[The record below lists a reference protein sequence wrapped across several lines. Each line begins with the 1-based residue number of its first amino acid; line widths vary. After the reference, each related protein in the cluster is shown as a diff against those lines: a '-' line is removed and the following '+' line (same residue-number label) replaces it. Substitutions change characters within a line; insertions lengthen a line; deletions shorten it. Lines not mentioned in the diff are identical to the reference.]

1 MTEQEERWQYIA
13 EYRYDEAT
21 VTKVRL
27 RETPLNWRV
36 LEAIPVIGSRSYNLR
51 DGGLIRKTQY
61 KGKIFDWY
69 DDALENLIERL
80 GRIEERARVNLNHY
94 IRQREELEEKL
105 ENARSIGTTV

>member
-36 LEAIPVIGSRSYNLR
+36 LEAIPVIGSRSQPAGWR
-51 DGGLIRKTQY
+51 TDPQDPIQG
-61 KGKIFDWY
+61 
-69 DDALENLIERL
+69 
-80 GRIEERARVNLNHY
+80 
-94 IRQREELEEKL
+94 
-105 ENARSIGTTV
+105 